1 MKAGV
6 ILVGPSGWA
15 ALRDGLEAVGRYT
28 ALGYHKRW
36 WNGVRFFH
44 SDGFVYE
51 IESATPERPLGAV
64 SKFLAMTVY
73 NPSLQFR
80 YSYRRLGEYALEELR
95 NAVGAAIREDDDILT
110 QFEEEDELLRR
121 LAAADSFQAVAAVVR
136 HGTVG

>member
-1 MKAGV
+1 MSSRMKAGV

-15 ALRDGLEAVGRYT
+15 AWRDGLEAVGRYT

-36 WNGVRFFH
+36 WNGVRLFH

-80 YSYRRLGEYALEELR
+80 YSEYALEELR
-95 NAVGAAIREDDDILT
+95 NAVGAAIREDDDILA